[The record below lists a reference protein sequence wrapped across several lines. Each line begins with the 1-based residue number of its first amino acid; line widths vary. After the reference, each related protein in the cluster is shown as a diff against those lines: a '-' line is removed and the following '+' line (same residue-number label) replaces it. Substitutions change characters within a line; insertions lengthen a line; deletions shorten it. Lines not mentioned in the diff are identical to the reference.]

1 VYPPGSVVQLTDD
14 RYAMVVSVNSA
25 RPLKPRVMVHEP
37 RVPREEALLLNLE
50 YDPRLG
56 IRRSL
61 KPQQLPPE
69 SMEYLSPRLRVAYFF
84 EPELSPLETTA

>member
-1 VYPPGSVVQLTDD
+1 
-14 RYAMVVSVNSA
+14 VSVNSA

-37 RVPREEALLLNLE
+37 RVSRDEALLLNLE

-69 SMEYLSPRLRVAYFF
+69 SLEYLSPRIRVAYFF
-84 EPELSPLETTA
+84 EPDTSVMETTP